1 MKGTVLPSPG
11 GDWLLLRRDGVL
23 QLDVR
28 ITLKTHDD
36 HLIYMSYRGMRH
48 GPAWVIEQLNKGEKV
63 DPSQYYFR
71 STPSFETASDKYRF
85 LNRIVCVATGRREP
99 TGQVYEV
106 FQHSLGGDLR
116 QHRQDVF
123 AELRGILAHRE
134 MADFLHDLHLDA
146 GNLAGR
152 AQRVLGGA
160 GEVVFAGQQV
170 ERADP
175 GVDRLHLSRRSPS
188 TR

>member
-11 GDWLLLRRDGVL
+11 GDWLLLRRDGIL

-71 STPSFETASDKYRF
+71 STPSFETASEKYRF

-99 TGQVYEV
+99 TGPIYEV
-106 FQHSLGGDLR
+106 FQFFSL
-116 QHRQDVF
+116 V
-123 AELRGILAHRE
+123 AI
-134 MADFLHDLHLDA
+134 
-146 GNLAGR
+146 
-152 AQRVLGGA
+152 
-160 GEVVFAGQQV
+160 
-170 ERADP
+170 
-175 GVDRLHLSRRSPS
+175 SRRAGAPPAKRSSPAPAGCIRGTS
-188 TR
+188 RDSRSSGSGRLPS